1 MNTLQ
6 RIIDPVPALF
16 ALAALLGVI
25 LSGCASSGGT
35 TTHKTAILDPVWH
48 TEIEA
53 TNVQV
58 DAE

>member
-6 RIIDPVPALF
+6 RIIDPVPAAF

-25 LSGCASSGGT
+25 LSGCASSDPKPATGT
-35 TTHKTAILDPVWH
+35 MLDPVWH
-48 TEIEA
+48 TEV
-53 TNVQV
+53 TNVIV